1 MGFSYLYAPAF
12 QPLRALGPRAGAKVG
27 GKTDSS
33 CQRAF
38 WEGVAYLLPSGTPP
52 AWPGDV
58 FRLPLI
64 SKGMKGMRGGSSLA
78 AVSLYAL

>member
-1 MGFSYLYAPAF
+1 MER
-12 QPLRALGPRAGAKVG
+12 Q
-27 GKTDSS
+27 TS

-78 AVSLYAL
+78 AVSLYALWFLEGSLGETKVLLVSDE